1 MVPQGD
7 NDLLTR
13 AEASAFRP
21 PCRHVRSRPYY
32 PRGLL
37 RDWAKAQII
46 EVRTGRQRLP
56 PQVNNADGHPDR
68 REATRGGQTDSGGA
82 PRSECDRARA
92 RAAWDIHSRL
102 QERFFS

>member
-1 MVPQGD
+1 MVPQCE

-46 EVRTGRQRLP
+46 EMRTGSQRLP
-56 PQVNNADGHPDR
+56 PRSTMQTVIPIAAKR
-68 REATRGGQTDSGGA
+68 RAAARPIPEGPPVVSATV
-82 PRSECDRARA
+82 PRA

-102 QERFFS
+102 QEPFFS